1 MRDKKMGAI
10 IRNILAAVVV
20 AAIVTAPGVKGATAL
35 ASEKAAPT
43 AVKNT
48 VTAKDK
54 SSKEDA
60 TKEETIKEDGAS
72 ENDKTGDVTDIKADT
87 EEKAIEAE
95 EAVKSDE
102 ETITEEPGEGA
113 DAVIDEEENLTEQEK
128 AERDHKAAKLA
139 LQNDPTHVHHF
150 EWIAKMNASE
160 SAEGT
165 INYMCIECD
174 KVWYFRP
181 INAYRAFEGDV
192 AWRIRDA
199 VDNATINVKTSLFI
213 NFNKEVMEALAE
225 RPDVTLHVSFLEDEY
240 KGNRVSF
247 TIPAG
252 EDTVALLDDEGYCGF
267 KYLGG
272 IYGLKLEEIHTAPVT
287 EGEDEAAADAT
298 TEAAKDATTVAATK
312 ATTEATSDDATDAD

>member
-20 AAIVTAPGVKGATAL
+20 AAVVAAPGVKGATAL
-35 ASEKAAPT
+35 AYEE
-43 AVKNT
+43 T
-48 VTAKDK
+48 VSAQDTVAAKDK
-54 SSKEDA
+54 SSTEDA
-60 TKEETIKEDGAS
+60 KE
-72 ENDKTGDVTDIKADT
+72 
-87 EEKAIEAE
+87 
-95 EAVKSDE
+95 DE
-102 ETITEEPGEGA
+102 ETIAEETGA
-113 DAVIDEEENLTEQEK
+113 DDDEDIDEEENLTEQEK
-128 AERDHKAAKLA
+128 AEREKKAAKLA
-139 LQNDPTHVHHF
+139 LQKDPTHVHKF
-150 EWIAKMNASE
+150 EWIARMNESE

-165 INYMCIECD
+165 INYMCTECD
-174 KVWYFRP
+174 KIRYFRP

-252 EDTVALLDDEGYCGF
+252 EDTTALLDEDGYCGF

-272 IYGLKLEEIHTAPVT
+272 IYGLKLEEIHVSPVT
-287 EGEDEAAADAT
+287 EAEEAEN
-298 TEAAKDATTVAATK
+298 EAAKDAED
-312 ATTEATSDDATDAD
+312 EAPKDASTGAFTDAD